1 MVAVTESQSERPLY
15 PSQLANPL
23 SCILQDRATSFSLPD
38 ALLAGMPVASWLR
51 RSPQCQCMETSLPF
65 VQWYGSGMKFQF

>member
-1 MVAVTESQSERPLY
+1 MAVTESQSERPLY

-23 SCILQDRATSFSLPD
+23 ACTLQDRATSFSLPD
-38 ALLAGMPVASWLR
+38 TLLAGMPVASSLR
-51 RSPQCQCMETSLPF
+51 RSPRCQCMETSLPF

>member
-1 MVAVTESQSERPLY
+1 MAVTESQSERPLY

-23 SCILQDRATSFSLPD
+23 ACTLQDRATSFSLPD
-38 ALLAGMPVASWLR
+38 TLLAGMPVASLLR
-51 RSPQCQCMETSLPF
+51 RSPRCQCMETWLPF

>member
-1 MVAVTESQSERPLY
+1 MAVTESQSERPLY

-23 SCILQDRATSFSLPD
+23 ACTLQDRVTSFSLPD
-38 ALLAGMPVASWLR
+38 ALLAGTPVASSLR
-51 RSPQCQCMETSLPF
+51 RSLRCQCRETSLPF